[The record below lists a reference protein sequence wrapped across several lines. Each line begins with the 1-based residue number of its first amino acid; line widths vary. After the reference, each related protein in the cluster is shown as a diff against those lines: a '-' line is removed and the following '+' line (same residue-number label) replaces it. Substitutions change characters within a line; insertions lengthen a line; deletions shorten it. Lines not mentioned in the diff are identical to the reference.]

1 MKKPAILFLMLFHKY
16 AFSAVVA
23 TGAGMA
29 AAGVSAAAAGANT
42 SHFFNALLA
51 IVPEVWA
58 LSTFGAVF
66 VYMNHKVAKRNR
78 LLNLALSI
86 ILGAFGSDVSA
97 SYVRKTFE
105 LDSAFL
111 TPILALLI
119 AGLWPWVFE
128 KLLRP
133 KK

>member
-1 MKKPAILFLMLFHKY
+1 MKKIIAFFLMLFHKY
-16 AFSAVVA
+16 AFSAAVA
-23 TGAGMA
+23 TAAGTA
-29 AAGVSAAAAGANT
+29 AAGVSSG
-42 SHFFNALLA
+42 FVNALLG

>member
-1 MKKPAILFLMLFHKY
+1 MKKLAALFFMLFHKY
-16 AFSAVVA
+16 AFSAAVA
-23 TGAGMA
+23 TGAG
-29 AAGVSAAAAGANT
+29 AAAAGI
-42 SHFFNALLA
+42 SSSSSFFNALLG

-128 KLLRP
+128 KLLRT